1 MRKSLKAPLLSQL
14 DLPALHVAAG
24 RAEYPKWATLC
35 QLRLA
40 GLPTLDALCLI
51 PGEEDAVDE
60 AAARFCRST
69 ADCRILV
76 RSDGG
81 GESGRYYRG
90 GNSFSPDAA
99 VTEATRLLAQGR
111 AVLFVEPTNRFANE
125 LSINLRLE
133 SVGQLLLEALG
144 PGYDASDLNRG
155 GIAPEEI
162 VTIPGIEWT
171 CYSPLSLGALR
182 RMRLQSPADAQV
194 RLARRLEIIG
204 SEILPNSGLSSG
216 VLSPQEAEQWL
227 QEHGQLALWRIRP
240 QLSVR
245 WVRRFYDDAYLIAQT
260 SGRGWNC
267 LSCSATVLE
276 GGRLVYWDVVD
287 SRFKFRS

>member
-1 MRKSLKAPLLSQL
+1 MKSLKAPLLSQL
-14 DLPALHVAAG
+14 DLPALHAAAG
-24 RAEYPKWATLC
+24 RGGYAKWGTLC

-40 GLPTLDALCLI
+40 GLPTLDALCVI
-51 PGEEDAVDE
+51 PGEEDAVEE

-69 ADCRILV
+69 GHSYILV

-90 GNSFSPDAA
+90 GNSFSSDAA
-99 VTEATRLLAQGR
+99 AAEAIRLLAQGR

-133 SVGQLLLEALG
+133 SVGQLVLEVLG

-155 GIAPEEI
+155 GVVPEEI
-162 VTIPGIEWT
+162 ITIPEIEWT

-182 RMRLQSPADAQV
+182 RTRLDSPADAQA
-194 RLARRLEIIG
+194 RLTRRLEIIG
-204 SEILPNSGLSSG
+204 AELLPNSGLSSEC
-216 VLSPQEAEQWL
+216 LSPLSAEQWL
-227 QEHGQLALWRIRP
+227 KEHGHLALWRIRP
-240 QLSVR
+240 HVSVK
-245 WVRRFYDDAYLIAQT
+245 WVRQFYDDAYLIAQT
-260 SGRGWNC
+260 SGRGWSC